1 MSVFRRNNGRWIV
14 KFKDS
19 SGKWVQRSFL
29 DEQTAR
35 AFNSEQN
42 DTVEDTEL
50 SMGELVVLYLRSNPD
65 LYPETRRRIIW
76 LFADGGP
83 CAFMRDKYAV
93 KLDRQDLERMREFMR
108 ARNVTNNTINHYQA
122 YTQMILAWGA
132 DQELIVRHPW
142 RDFKKLKVSKPVI
155 QARLEDLIRRYPY
168 LPEYLQW
175 AAKTA
180 FFLALRPGRVELFR
194 LTWNAFN
201 WQRGFVSIRQ
211 GKTGRIKTVYPHPA
225 YMAEAADKYQADR
238 RAGIIL
244 VCHNKGKPVCSY
256 HKVWGAACR
265 RAGVQLR
272 FYDIR
277 HLAASEMLARGADLA
292 AVSAQLGHASVT
304 TTGSTYAHVT
314 PGGQSHAGALMPAID
329 VKK

>member
-155 QARLEDLIRRYPY
+155 QARLEDLIRLYPY

-180 FFLALRPGRVELFR
+180 FFWPCALV
-194 LTWNAFN
+194 
-201 WQRGFVSIRQ
+201 V
-211 GKTGRIKTVYPHPA
+211 
-225 YMAEAADKYQADR
+225 
-238 RAGIIL
+238 
-244 VCHNKGKPVCSY
+244 
-256 HKVWGAACR
+256 
-265 RAGVQLR
+265 
-272 FYDIR
+272 
-277 HLAASEMLARGADLA
+277 
-292 AVSAQLGHASVT
+292 
-304 TTGSTYAHVT
+304 
-314 PGGQSHAGALMPAID
+314 
-329 VKK
+329 